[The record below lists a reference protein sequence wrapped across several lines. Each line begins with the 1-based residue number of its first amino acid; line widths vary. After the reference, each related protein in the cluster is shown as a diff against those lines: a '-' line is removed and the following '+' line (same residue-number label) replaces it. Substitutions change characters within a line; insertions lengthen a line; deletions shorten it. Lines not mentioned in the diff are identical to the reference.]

1 MSDVY
6 IVAATR
12 TPVGRRNGAL
22 RAVHPVALGATALHE
37 VARRARVDPAVIE
50 DVILGCVSQVNE
62 QGFNV
67 ARNTALLAGY
77 PIEVPAT
84 TVDRQCGSAQQAVH
98 FAAAL
103 IASGACDVVVAGGVE
118 SMTRVPLGSS
128 IAGGQPFPPEL
139 LEMYPMTNQGI
150 AAERIAAQWNISRP
164 AMEAL
169 ALESHAR
176 AHHAQEAGYFDRE
189 ITPVTLPD
197 GAIVARD
204 EGIRAESTAEQL
216 ATLKP
221 AFMPEGRI
229 TAATSSQISDGA
241 AALVLASERA
251 IRAHDLTPRARIVA
265 HRVVGS
271 DPVLM
276 LTGPI
281 PATERVL
288 RDAGLTLDDIDLFE
302 VNEAFAPVVLAWQH
316 ETGADLARV
325 NVNGGAMAL
334 GHPLGATG
342 ARLLTTLL
350 HELERRELRYGLQ
363 TMCCG
368 GGLGT
373 ATIIERV

>member
-1 MSDVY
+1 MSEVY

-22 RAVHPVALGATALHE
+22 REVHPVTLAAGVLRA
-37 VARRARVDPAVIE
+37 VAQQAKLDPAGID
-50 DVILGCVSQVNE
+50 DVIMGCVSQVNE

-67 ARNTALLAGY
+67 ARNAALLAGY

-103 IASGACDVVVAGGVE
+103 IGSGACDVVVAGGVE
-118 SMTRVPLGSS
+118 NMSRVPMGSS
-128 IAGGQPFPPEL
+128 IAGGNPFPPVL
-139 LEMYPMTNQGI
+139 LELYPMTNQGI
-150 AAERIAAQWNISRP
+150 AAERIAAQWGIGRS

-169 ALESHAR
+169 ALASHAR
-176 AHHAQEAGYFDRE
+176 AHHAQTAGYFDRE
-189 ITPVTLPD
+189 ITPVALPD
-197 GAIVARD
+197 GTTFARD
-204 EGIRAESTAEQL
+204 EGIRPESTAEQL
-216 ATLKP
+216 AALKP
-221 AFMPEGRI
+221 AFLPEGRI

-251 IRAHDLTPRARIVA
+251 IREHDLTPRARIVA

-281 PATERVL
+281 PATQRVL
-288 RDAGLTLDDIDLFE
+288 RDADLALEDIDLFE
-302 VNEAFAPVVLAWQH
+302 VNEAFAPVVLAWQQ
-316 ETGADLARV
+316 ETGADLAQV

-350 HELERRELRYGLQ
+350 HEMERREARFGLQ
-363 TMCCG
+363 AMCCG

-373 ATIIERV
+373 GLIIERV